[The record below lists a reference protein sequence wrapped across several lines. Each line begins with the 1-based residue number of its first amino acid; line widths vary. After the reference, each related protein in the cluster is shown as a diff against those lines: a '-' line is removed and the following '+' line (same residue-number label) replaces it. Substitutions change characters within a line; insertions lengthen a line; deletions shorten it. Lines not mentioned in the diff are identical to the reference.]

1 MVDYRASFRGTP
13 SSVRDAR
20 TAIVN
25 YAKMCG
31 FSQQETHEIALAAGE
46 ALANAVEHGNK
57 DLGFVSVACG
67 FADGELW
74 IDVTDD
80 GPGFDFAT
88 VAARRADP
96 DALRGFG
103 ISIMHALMDGVQ
115 YEGRGSRVCLRKRL
129 RGEADEQT
137 KEA

>member
-20 TAIVN
+20 RAIVN

-57 DLGFVSVACG
+57 DLGFVSVVCG
-67 FADGELW
+67 FADGVLT
-74 IDVTDD
+74 IDVSDD

-88 VAARRADP
+88 IAARRRDP

-103 ISIMHALMDGVQ
+103 ISIMHALMDGVH
-115 YEGRGSRVCLRKRL
+115 YEGRGSRVSLRKRL
-129 RGEADEQT
+129 RGGAEEQT

>member
-1 MVDYRASFRGTP
+1 MRE
-13 SSVRDAR
+13 AR

-31 FSQQETHEIALAAGE
+31 FSQQETYEIALASGE

-57 DLGFVSVACG
+57 DLGFIAVACA
-67 FADGELW
+67 FVDGELT
-74 IDVTDD
+74 IDVSDD
-80 GPGFDFAT
+80 GPGFDFAHVT
-88 VAARRADP
+88 KRRRDP

-115 YEGRGSRVCLRKRL
+115 YEGRGSRVRLRKR
-129 RGEADEQT
+129 RGAAGERT
-137 KEA
+137 KEAEEA

>member
-1 MVDYRASFRGTP
+1 M
-13 SSVRDAR
+13 RDAR

-57 DLGFVSVACG
+57 DLGYVSVACR
-67 FADGELW
+67 FADGELR
-74 IDVTDD
+74 IEVSDD

-88 VAARRADP
+88 VATRGRDP
-96 DALRGFG
+96 EALRGFG
-103 ISIMHALMDGVQ
+103 ISIMHALMDGVH
-115 YEGRGSRVCLRKRL
+115 YEGHGSRVSLRKRL
-129 RGEADEQT
+129 RGDTTEQT